1 MPTNDVQVS
10 YVCSQIDA
18 NNVCVSWVEQ
28 APSIVQMLALT
39 TEQATGISQQILI
52 IQALVLGA
60 VLVISFV
67 KNEINSRN

>member
-18 NNVCVSWVEQ
+18 NVCVSWVEQ

-39 TEQATGISQQILI
+39 HDQAMGISQQILV
-52 IQALVLGA
+52 IQGIVLAA
-60 VLVISFV
+60 VLFIGFV
-67 KNEINSRN
+67 KSEISPRN